1 MTLAT
6 DRRLTLDEFIAYD
19 DGSHNR
25 YELVDGVLKPM
36 SLGTGKHGSVIRFL
50 ASKFDREAERL
61 GLDILAIQGNVG
73 IQSPRGTRWDTC
85 RIPDITVLT
94 AELWDELQ
102 ESEAI
107 IRAGKGPALLV
118 VEVVSPSTAQ
128 TDYRAKHSEYSVLDI
143 PEYWIVDLEQGVVT
157 VCTLVEGRYEDV
169 EFRGEGAIVSS
180 TFPELGLTVAE
191 VLAGGR

>member
-1 MTLAT
+1 MKST
-6 DRRLTLDEFIAYD
+6 
-19 DGSHNR
+19 
-25 YELVDGVLKPM
+25 
-36 SLGTGKHGSVIRFL
+36 TGWVRTFPRMKAKAG
-50 ASKFDREAERL
+50 RL
-61 GLDILAIQGNVG
+61 GLGILAIPGNVG
-73 IQSPRGTRWDTC
+73 IQSPRGTRWETC
-85 RIPDITVLT
+85 RIPDVTVLT
-94 AELWDELQ
+94 AELWDALQ

-157 VCTLVEGRYEDV
+157 VCRLVEGRYEDV
-169 EFRGEGAIVSS
+169 EFREAEVIVSS
-180 TFPELGLTVAE
+180 TFSELGLTAAE